1 MKNFNLLTILFLS
14 ISLTSCD
21 ISINTGSNTSSDNV
35 SSEIDS
41 YLSISSSELVSSEE
55 SSYSYSLS
63 ESSSSSSSLFSSSYY
78 SSSSLSNFSVKEDG
92 KYTDVESVAMYIVTF
107 HKLPS
112 NYILKSQ
119 ADDYDNS
126 YSIGGDYFGNKEG
139 YLPSSYN
146 GCYREC
152 DINAKKNSR
161 GKKRIVYEIRTYRIF
176 YSEDHYNNYR
186 EYYGYKSWG
195 DLFGKSNDIY

>member
-1 MKNFNLLTILFLS
+1 MKHFNLLTILILS
-14 ISLTSCD
+14 ISFTSCD
-21 ISINTGSNTSSDNV
+21 ISINTSSNPSSDNV
-35 SSEIDS
+35 SSESDS
-41 YLSISSSELVSSEE
+41 YSSISSSELISSEE
-55 SSYSYSLS
+55 SSYSYYFSE
-63 ESSSSSSSLFSSSYY
+63 ESSSYSSLSSSSYY
-78 SSSSLSNFSVKEDG
+78 SSSLSSFSVKEDG

-119 ADDYDNS
+119 SSDYDNS

-161 GKKRIVYEIRTYRIF
+161 GKKRIVYEIRSYRVF

-195 DLFGKSNDIY
+195 ELFGKSNDIY